1 MENYS
6 LNIGNALNTAWEYA
20 KRYGLLIAVIYLL
33 TGMLAG
39 SLGHF
44 STPAFSYDYESTQA
58 LAEAISRGDW
68 ETMRNIAPTVSSGN
82 YFVGFGSMLGGIL
95 KTIVSVGLSNLA
107 LGLMSGRFS
116 EVTFDA
122 YKLPF
127 VLYLKVFAVDIITTI
142 IIVVSFFCCIIPVF
156 FVAPRIIFAPVYQV
170 EHPEAGI
177 LESLSASWNMSSGNT
192 FSLLGLGLI
201 ILGIMLVGLCCCC
214 VGVYFAAAIKLFA
227 LIAAY
232 NQLKMALTLNDN

>member
-20 KRYGLLIAVIYLL
+20 KKYGLLIAVVYLL
-33 TGMLAG
+33 VGMLAG
-39 SLGHF
+39 GLGHF
-44 STPAFSYDYESTQA
+44 SHPTFSYNYESTQA
-58 LAEAISRGDW
+58 LGEAISRGDW
-68 ETMRNIAPTVSSGN
+68 EAVRHIAPAVSSGN
-82 YFVGFGSMLGGIL
+82 HFIGFGSMLGSIL
-95 KTIVSVGLSNLA
+95 KSLVSVGLFNLA
-107 LGLMSGRFS
+107 LGLMAGRFS

-122 YKLPF
+122 FKLPF
-127 VLYLKVFAVDIITTI
+127 VTYLKVIAVDIITNFI
-142 IIVVSFFCCIIPVF
+142 ILVSFLCCIIPVF
-156 FVAPRIIFAPVYQV
+156 FVAPRVIFAPVYQV

-177 LESLSASWNMSSGNT
+177 FESISASWNMSSGNT
-192 FSLLGLGLI
+192 FSLLGLGII